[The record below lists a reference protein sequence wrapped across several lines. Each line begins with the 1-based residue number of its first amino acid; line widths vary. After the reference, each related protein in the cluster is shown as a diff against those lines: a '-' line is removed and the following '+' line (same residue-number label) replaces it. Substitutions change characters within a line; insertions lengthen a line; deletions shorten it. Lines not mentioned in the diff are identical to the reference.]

1 MLLFS
6 CAVFIQIFHDF
17 RREASRVELTRT
29 KEQPVWVDVVITYQ
43 ELNPRRTE
51 TTVVLGR
58 VVSEGHHVP
67 SVQTIPV
74 GYRLETANAAI
85 SLQAVDGREE
95 AHDYIHIS
103 GHQIFIFH
111 IIYLSFCRHD

>member
-17 RREASRVELTRT
+17 GREASRVELTRA

-58 VVSEGHHVP
+58 LVSEGHHVP
-67 SVQTIPV
+67 AIKTVPV
-74 GYRLETANAAI
+74 CYRLETANAAI
-85 SLQAVDGREE
+85 SLQTVNGREE

-111 IIYLSFCRHD
+111 IHFIFL